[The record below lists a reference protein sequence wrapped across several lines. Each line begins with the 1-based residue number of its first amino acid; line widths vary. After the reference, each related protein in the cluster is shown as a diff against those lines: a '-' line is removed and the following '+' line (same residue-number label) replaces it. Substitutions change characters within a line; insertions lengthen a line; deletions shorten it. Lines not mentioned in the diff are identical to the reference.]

1 MTTATATA
9 KIDGDQLA
17 TWVRE
22 GIEEIIA
29 FVYRDEFQAVVRELY
44 SLPNEQRDAF
54 VRQILLRPEE
64 LKARGVTPPE
74 GMIVQRSHFADERP
88 TIFCVT
94 KYLPDGKRK
103 VTVTYD
109 AESDLLLKPGS

>member
-1 MTTATATA
+1 MTTATAAT
-9 KIDGDQLA
+9 IDGDQLA

-22 GIEEIIA
+22 GIEEIIE
-29 FVYRDEFQAVVRELY
+29 FVYRDEFQAVVKELY
-44 SLPNEQRDAF
+44 DLPNEQRDAF
-54 VRQILLRPEE
+54 VRKVLLRPEQ
-64 LKARGVTPPE
+64 LAARGIAVPE

-109 AESDLLLKPGS
+109 AESDLLLKPER